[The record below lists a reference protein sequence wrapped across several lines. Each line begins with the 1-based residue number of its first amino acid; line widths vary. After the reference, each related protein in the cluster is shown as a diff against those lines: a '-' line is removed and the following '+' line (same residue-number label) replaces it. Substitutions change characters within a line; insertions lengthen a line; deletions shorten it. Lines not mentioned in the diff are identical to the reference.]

1 MVRVALVDIETAAR
15 DALVAHGASQPVA
28 AAVADAVAL
37 AEGRGNKIC
46 GLYYLESYCVQL
58 TTGRVQG
65 DVVPVVTSPVPGSV
79 RVDGKLGFAQPAFR
93 AGLDVAVAQA
103 RANGIC
109 GLALEHIHTAT
120 AVSWFTEQLARHGL
134 LAIGCTN
141 ATPRVAPPG
150 GDTALLGT
158 NPVAMSVPGPDGEVA
173 FQFDFSTSAV
183 ALGTITRAKA
193 AGESIP
199 LGWAVDANGEPTTDP
214 AAALEGSLLS
224 TGGHKGWGLGL
235 MVELLASALTGGRRS
250 VEVPPLKAAEGEP
263 HDLGLFCIII
273 DPDGFSGSGFHHH
286 VASLVASVADQ
297 PGARLPGSNL
307 ETPNEVEVEDHV
319 WDLVQQLAGPAES

>member
-1 MVRVALVDIETAAR
+1 MVQVTLQEIEQVANQ
-15 DALVAHGASQPVA
+15 ALVAHGANEHVA
-28 AAVADAVAL
+28 TSVADAVRL

-58 TTGRVQG
+58 ASGRVQG
-65 DVVPVVTSPVPGSV
+65 DVQPVVTSERPGAV
-79 RVDGKLGFAQPAFR
+79 RVDGKLGFAQPAFAAALPTVVEQTR
-93 AGLDVAVAQA
+93 Q
-103 RANGIC
+103 NGIV
-109 GLALEHIHTAT
+109 GLSLEHIHTAT
-120 AVSWFTEQLARHGL
+120 AVSWFTEQLARAGF

-150 GDTALLGT
+150 GATPLLGT
-158 NPVAMSVPGPDGEVA
+158 NPVAMSVPGADGEVA
-173 FQFDFSTSAV
+173 FQFDFSTSSV

-224 TGGHKGWGLGL
+224 TGGYKGWGFGL

-250 VEVPPLKAAEGEP
+250 VDVPPLKAPQGDP
-263 HDLGLFCIII
+263 HDLGLFCFVV
-273 DPDGFSGSGFHHH
+273 DPSAFSDSFHGH
-286 VASLVASVADQ
+286 VNALIASVAEQ
-297 PGARLPGSNL
+297 PGARLPGSDL
-307 ETPNEVEVEDHV
+307 TLPAAVEVEEDV
-319 WDLVQQLAGPAES
+319 WQMVQGLAN